1 MNQFSIGIGNKRGV
15 SVSLSRRCAMYVQC
29 CAVMCSAV
37 QEGMDRAITQYF
49 RQIAVISDKRSGH
62 SPRLRLDRLTS
73 PVRLICKRK
82 ESSCLACVRVANGHV
97 VCPSVIRTELMVRR
111 SCSPNATTSNRE
123 SDVRPPPAAV
133 RGFCDGESVT

>member
-49 RQIAVISDKRSGH
+49 RQIAVISDPATHSASASTASHRLFASFASERS
-62 SPRLRLDRLTS
+62 RVVS
-73 PVRLICKRK
+73 PV
-82 ESSCLACVRVANGHV
+82 CVWPMAMWCALV
-97 VCPSVIRTELMVRR
+97 
-111 SCSPNATTSNRE
+111 
-123 SDVRPPPAAV
+123 
-133 RGFCDGESVT
+133 